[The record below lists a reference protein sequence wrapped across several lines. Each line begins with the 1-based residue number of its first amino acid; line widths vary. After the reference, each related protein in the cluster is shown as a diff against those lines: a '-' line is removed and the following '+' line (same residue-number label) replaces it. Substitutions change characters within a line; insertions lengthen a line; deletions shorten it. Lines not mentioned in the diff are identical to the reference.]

1 MSEEK
6 LLDAFGQI
14 EEEFIEE
21 ADPEKKRNTS
31 KKVRRNVWVM
41 WGATAA
47 CAVLL
52 IGIAIPQLMEKGA
65 VTGAPESP

>member
-21 ADPEKKRNTS
+21 ADPEKKRNIKLS
-31 KKVRRNVWVM
+31 F
-41 WGATAA
+41 
-47 CAVLL
+47 
-52 IGIAIPQLMEKGA
+52 
-65 VTGAPESP
+65 

>member
-21 ADPEKKRNTS
+21 ADPNINRKTVLRKKS
-31 KKVRRNVWVM
+31 KNF
-41 WGATAA
+41 
-47 CAVLL
+47 
-52 IGIAIPQLMEKGA
+52 
-65 VTGAPESP
+65 